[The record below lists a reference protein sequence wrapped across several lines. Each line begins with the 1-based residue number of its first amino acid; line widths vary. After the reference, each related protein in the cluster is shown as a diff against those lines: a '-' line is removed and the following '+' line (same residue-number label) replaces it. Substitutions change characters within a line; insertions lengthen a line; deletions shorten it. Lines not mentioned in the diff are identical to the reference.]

1 MTVDIAGVSRTL
13 TGRLSAELT
22 DLIRIAAF
30 VLGADGAVGRG
41 KLDDADGG
49 QNWQRHFRFVIAV
62 ETPSF
67 WSQPDV
73 TLALEETLGFLSQ
86 DAYAFEFQPLAGQ
99 KGRRKTAGEQLVF
112 SAQDGKPFLSWDHI
126 DEISLF
132 SGGLDSFAGAAELM
146 LTQKRGTILVTHR
159 SAPKMWATQ
168 TGLIE
173 DLRDLAQRHFCP
185 APAHVASR

>member
-132 SGGLDSFAGAAELM
+132 SGGLDSFAG
-146 LTQKRGTILVTHR
+146 RR
-159 SAPKMWATQ
+159 S
-168 TGLIE
+168 
-173 DLRDLAQRHFCP
+173 
-185 APAHVASR
+185 